1 MSGADDTAAIRQIFT
16 DQTQTAK
23 DLVADAKSDIQK
35 AWSALQNS
43 STYNYDPY
51 NWEIPPQPFIGGVS
65 TPTGPTTP
73 TRPNDPKAPTLVP
86 YNINVPN
93 PNFGN
98 APTDVPSAPTIT
110 LPALPSGEPTD
121 VPGNVPSVGT
131 PNFPSAPSFLALP
144 NSGLPYPSVSLP
156 TAPTLLPPSFT
167 AVEPG
172 DIQSITL
179 ADYLAQL
186 QASFT
191 DYSQRIPAL
200 VQNNALTWFRAIT
213 NENPNV
219 RALDNVI
226 ATYLTYG
233 GAGIP
238 IAIEEAIVTRATD
251 RLDGEYKRKRRKCG
265 KRSRARD

>member
-73 TRPNDPKAPTLVP
+73 TRPNDPIAPTLVP

-131 PNFPSAPSFLALP
+131 PNFPSAPTFLALP

-179 ADYLAQL
+179 ADYLAKLTDIVHRLQPAHPRARAEQL
-186 QASFT
+186 ADVVPRDGGREPERARDRQHHHDLPDLWAVPASR
-191 DYSQRIPAL
+191 SRSKKRSSRAP
-200 VQNNALTWFRAIT
+200 LTVSTAST
-213 NENPNV
+213 SAP
-219 RALDNVI
+219 
-226 ATYLTYG
+226 T
-233 GAGIP
+233 P
-238 IAIEEAIVTRATD
+238 
-251 RLDGEYKRKRRKCG
+251 KCG
-265 KRSRARD
+265 KR